1 MPIDKITPRQLDSD
15 SDSKLIKKSSFLD
28 ALNLYSGD
36 SEEGNRGVLKNIK
49 GNQEIVADVPF
60 GLDSRLLGSVTD
72 NKTDIVYLFVFS
84 STPIHHG
91 VWAYDP
97 RGLLE
102 GNGQEALRCIYR
114 SNQFNFP
121 SQGFVKG
128 DVVHI
133 NNRTFDDRQ
142 EADLEKDAILY
153 FTDNFNEPRK
163 LNVYRA
169 YKLDGVQNIH
179 GTVLINDDAVYDEAD
194 FITACPKA
202 PVYPI
207 TFSFSNDSSRKVS
220 NFDGEPGFQFAYQNI
235 YRDGFESAISCYSDI
250 AFPPSIINQGAQ
262 RVDHSIFNQCDL
274 VVPAQGKEIEKVR
287 ILARKGN
294 TFNFFILDEV
304 DATPGEVT
312 TFAFKNE
319 RITKAVSES
328 EVNKQF
334 DNLPRRAQAQTVASN
349 RLMYGNYIDGYD
361 NVQTSCIATLQFA
374 DRPQDFV
381 DLDIRVKPALSL
393 HGEEDRQKST
403 GFELDFSQIPD
414 SYSDGDT
421 VNFTMT
427 LAPEKNWHLYKKG
440 TSSSGYHQTR
450 LIGPVDQEAPDGLN
464 NGINQPSE
472 VNLAPV
478 NTSGEQYLDSTVFG
492 FGNGTGVVGNANVQW
507 RTVFG
512 HEDVDTVTL
521 NNVSYGNSAG
531 APFIIKGAPVTFT
544 ANFSFTQDYAEGGRS
559 VVADTI
565 TTILSFKPD
574 SETAAIEGDEG
585 GVSTQP
591 SDLAVQNQ
599 LNELGLGVEIQENGR
614 RAVSSVSLNLNITD
628 GQQIKQARIGVED
641 DITDPLAKLIV
652 PIRQDLGDLFSGLL
666 DNEVAGEQIPCGF
679 FIVNKAEIDFDLEL
693 IDDGLKPQFI
703 VALDSISNVDAV
715 TVVHAPPLANADNL
729 SWIAITRPTLEA
741 IDSGSITF
749 DQFLENNG
757 LNSQLSYALSNP
769 FDVVNGV
776 IDSSLAVSNYM
787 RQVGYLIF
795 DNANPIL
802 EVSNDSDISI
812 LDGEGGPGGGRQRSA
827 NFIDEDGETQAT
839 PLGGYDRG
847 FLFNQGSVSVN
858 PDPALQ
864 AIDNISAY
872 SSTMFYTGNRNV
884 LVQSSLGGSNSN
896 VVSSLPLLG
905 DDEFAENNPETPFA
919 SVDFKRLHSH
929 AEISTLLF
937 FVNNKNVEDR
947 SFKSSANHD
956 FGIVYYDQ
964 RGRHGFVNPLTTVY
978 VPGYSNAE
986 RNAPPGSVA
995 VNLSLD
1001 HDPPDWAHNYK
1012 IVYSRNTSVGNFIQ
1026 YSSGGAFVQEIQD
1039 QEISESNQNI
1049 YVSLNY
1055 LQEHPISYSSSFG
1068 ARGIDGGMNLYKFQE
1083 GDRLR
1088 IISFDNGGGENR
1100 EYANSFEFEVID
1112 YRLLTD
1118 DENNPLANDPPPT
1131 NKTGAFVVL
1140 KNNPSAF
1147 GFDYSAVAALS
1158 DNWKRNCII
1167 ELYSPLKV
1175 SDEEDRIY
1183 YEIGD
1188 TGSIEFNDD
1197 GNLAHFPSS
1206 ITLTKGDVWFRKVPV
1221 NLREFSGG
1229 QFKDLIFDDDGEVG
1243 SPTSNFKSVYLETMS
1258 ATDLFASNS
1267 HSIGRPNVFSES
1279 AGEVIRESSITYS
1292 DPTDPSSKKPKFS
1305 SFNLSNINFAD
1316 LPESYGDIT
1325 YLANFGE
1332 YLVSLQKDKVSMVPV
1347 NRNILSDAGGGQ
1359 NIIASK
1365 EILGSPLF
1373 MDSNNGSDSPSSVI
1387 EIDST
1392 IYFAS
1397 SGSFSICKMK
1407 KSSRGVLTISDKN
1420 VTSLIRDEV
1429 LAKRLEPG
1437 VVRIAG
1443 GYDPVKE
1450 EDLITII
1457 SLEEQALNGEPQLV
1471 IQPGI
1476 PPVEAGL
1483 DSPSLLIIDSN
1494 EDGVI
1499 DGQDL
1504 IATGLITEEVL
1515 VEAGFA
1521 VATGDEIIIP
1531 GAISVTQLVEQGIIT
1546 VTEII
1551 NSGLITAEDLGI
1563 DPELI
1568 AGEDDLIVTDVDDDN
1583 TITIT
1588 DFIESLGPPNTFG
1601 LQAAAYMESQP
1612 NTFVLFV
1619 QLFNLLNID
1628 LEEFINQVAP
1638 GFVGT
1643 GDGLS
1648 SEIPDSDGD
1657 NNITLVEA
1665 LNFASNRTLIEAL
1678 IDKLEGQDIVLPGT
1692 GEVLKGGQV
1701 QDLLQA
1707 LGNLGAEEATAL
1719 ETIMSDIN
1727 RDEQVGTPDLLSYLT
1742 NFGLNDLS
1750 SATETEFEPQ

>member
-15 SDSKLIKKSSFLD
+15 SDSKLVKKSSFLD

-36 SEEGNRGVLKNIK
+36 SKEGNRGVIKNIK
-49 GNQEIVADVPF
+49 GNQEILADVPF

-97 RGLLE
+97 RGILE
-102 GNGQEALRCIYR
+102 GDGEEALRCIYR

-142 EADLEKDAILY
+142 EPDLEKDAILY

-202 PVYPI
+202 PVNPI
-207 TFSFSNDSSRKVS
+207 TFSFSNDSSRRVS

-235 YRDGFESAISCYSDI
+235 YRDGFESAISCYSDV

-304 DATPGEVT
+304 DATPGEST

-361 NVQTSCIATLQFA
+361 NVETSCIATLQFA

-381 DLDIRVKPALSL
+381 DLDIRVKPALFL

-421 VNFTMT
+421 VSLT
-427 LAPEKNWHLYKKG
+427 LTFAPERNWHLYNF
-440 TSSSGYHQTR
+440 SSSNSSYHQTI
-450 LIGPVDQEAPDGLN
+450 LVGPVEQDSPDGLN
-464 NGINQPSE
+464 NGINQPDE
-472 VNLAPV
+472 LNLADPF
-478 NTSGEQYLDSTVFG
+478 TSGENFLDTPKS
-492 FGNGTGVVGNANVQW
+492 FGNGKGVTGEANVQW
-507 RTVFG
+507 KTVFG
-512 HEDVDTVTL
+512 HEDVDGDIL

-531 APFIIKGAPVTFT
+531 APLIIKGAPVTFT

-559 VVADTI
+559 VVADAV
-565 TTILSFKPD
+565 TTIVSFKP
-574 SETAAIEGDEG
+574 ETGTVALEGTT
-585 GVSTQP
+585 SSQL
-591 SDLAVQNQ
+591 SDVAVQNQ
-599 LNELGLGVEIQENGR
+599 LDDLGLGVQIQENGR
-614 RAVSSVSLNLNITD
+614 RAVSSVSLDLNITD
-628 GQQIKQARIGVED
+628 GQLIKQARIGVED
-641 DITDPLAKLIV
+641 DITVPLARLITAV
-652 PIRQDLGDLFSGLL
+652 GRTQVTNLGS
-666 DNEVAGEQIPCGF
+666 VIVQSVPCGF

-693 IDDGLKPQFI
+693 ISEGLKPQFI
-703 VALDSISNVDAV
+703 VALDSISDVDAV
-715 TVVHAPPLANADNL
+715 TVIHAPPLANADNL
-729 SWIAITRPTLEA
+729 AWIAITKPTIQNIE
-741 IDSGSITF
+741 SGATTF
-749 DQFLENNG
+749 GQFLDDNALNEN
-757 LNSQLSYALSNP
+757 LSFALSNP
-769 FDVVNGV
+769 FDVSNGV
-776 IDSSLAVSNYM
+776 LDPDGDVQNYM
-787 RQVGYLIF
+787 RQVGYLNF
-795 DNANPIL
+795 NDGNPIL
-802 EVSNDSDISI
+802 EASNDSEISI
-812 LDGEGGPGGGRQRSA
+812 VDGEGGPGGGRQRSP
-827 NFIDEDGETQAT
+827 NFINEDGETQAIE
-839 PLGGYDRG
+839 PGRYDRG
-847 FLFNQGSVSVN
+847 LLFNQGSVSVN
-858 PDPALQ
+858 PDPVLQ
-864 AIDNISAY
+864 AVDNFSAFAA
-872 SSTMFYTGNRNV
+872 TMFYSGQRNV
-884 LVQSSLGGSNSN
+884 AVQDVQGGSSYDFN
-896 VVSSLPLLG
+896 SSLPLLNTDG
-905 DDEFAENNPETPFA
+905 FAGNNPEAPFA
-919 SVDFKRLHSH
+919 QIDFKRLHSH

-937 FVNNKNVEDR
+937 FVNNRNIEDR

-995 VNLSLD
+995 INLSID

-1012 IVYSRNTSVGNFIQ
+1012 IAYSRNTSVGNFIQ

-1055 LQEHPISYSSSFG
+1055 LQQHPISYSSSFG

-1100 EYANSFEFEVID
+1100 EYTNGFEFEVID

-1118 DENNPLANDPPPT
+1118 DESNPLANDPVPT
-1131 NKTGAFVVL
+1131 NKTGAFAVL

-1197 GNLAHFPSS
+1197 GDLAHFPPS

-1229 QFKDLIFDDDGEVG
+1229 QFKDLIFDDDGEIG

-1267 HSIGRPNVFSES
+1267 HSIGRPNVYSES

-1347 NRNILSDAGGGQ
+1347 NRNILSDASGGQ

-1429 LAKRLEPG
+1429 LARRLEPG

-1450 EDLITII
+1450 EYLITII
-1457 SLEEQALNGEPQLV
+1457 SLEEQVLNGQPQV
-1471 IQPGI
+1471 AIQRGI
-1476 PPVEAGL
+1476 PPVDAGL

-1515 VEAGFA
+1515 LEAGFA
-1521 VATGDEIIIP
+1521 VATGGEIIIP
-1531 GAISVTQLVEQGIIT
+1531 GSISVTQLVEQGIIT

-1563 DPELI
+1563 DPALI
-1568 AGEDDLIVTDVDDDN
+1568 AGEDDLIVTDVNDDN

-1588 DFIESLGPPNTFG
+1588 DFIEGQGQDSGNFN

-1612 NTFVLFV
+1612 NTFNIFV

-1628 LEEFINQVAP
+1628 AEEFINEVAP

-1665 LNFASNRTLIEAL
+1665 LNFATNKTLIQAL
-1678 IDKLEGQDIVLPGT
+1678 ESKLEEQDIVIPPT
-1692 GEVLKGGQV
+1692 GQVLKGDQV
-1701 QDLLQA
+1701 QNLLQA
-1707 LGNLGAEEATAL
+1707 LANLGPDQATAL
-1719 ETIMSDIN
+1719 ETILSDVN
-1727 RDEQVGTPDLLSYLT
+1727 RDGLVATSDLLLFLT
-1742 NFGLNDLS
+1742 NFGQNDLS
-1750 SATETEFEPQ
+1750 SATDTEFEP

>member
-15 SDSKLIKKSSFLD
+15 SDSKLVKKSSFLD

-36 SEEGNRGVLKNIK
+36 SKEGNRGVIKNIK
-49 GNQEIVADVPF
+49 GNQEILADVPF

-97 RGLLE
+97 RGILE
-102 GNGQEALRCIYR
+102 GDGEEALRCIYR

-142 EADLEKDAILY
+142 EPDLEKDAILY

-202 PVYPI
+202 PVNPI
-207 TFSFSNDSSRKVS
+207 TFSFSNDSSRRVS

-235 YRDGFESAISCYSDI
+235 YRDGFESAISCYSDV

-304 DATPGEVT
+304 DATPGEST

-361 NVQTSCIATLQFA
+361 NVETSCIATLQFA

-381 DLDIRVKPALSL
+381 DLDIRVKPALFL

-414 SYSDGDT
+414 SYSNGDT
-421 VNFTMT
+421 VSLT
-427 LAPEKNWHLYKKG
+427 LTFAPERNWHLYNF
-440 TSSSGYHQTR
+440 SSSNSSYHQTI
-450 LIGPVDQEAPDGLN
+450 LVGPVEQDSPDGLN
-464 NGINQPSE
+464 NGINQPDE
-472 VNLAPV
+472 LNLADPF
-478 NTSGEQYLDSTVFG
+478 TSGENFLDTPKS
-492 FGNGTGVVGNANVQW
+492 FGNGKGVTGEANVQW
-507 RTVFG
+507 KTVFG
-512 HEDVDTVTL
+512 HEDVDGDIL

-531 APFIIKGAPVTFT
+531 APLIIKGAPVTFT

-559 VVADTI
+559 VVADAV
-565 TTILSFKPD
+565 TTIVSFKP
-574 SETAAIEGDEG
+574 ETGTVALEGTT
-585 GVSTQP
+585 SSQL
-591 SDLAVQNQ
+591 SDVAVQNQ
-599 LNELGLGVEIQENGR
+599 LDDLGLGVQIQENGR
-614 RAVSSVSLNLNITD
+614 RAVSSVSLDLNITD
-628 GQQIKQARIGVED
+628 GQLIKQARIGVED
-641 DITDPLAKLIV
+641 DITDPLARLITAV
-652 PIRQDLGDLFSGLL
+652 GRTQVTNLGS
-666 DNEVAGEQIPCGF
+666 VIVQSVPCGF

-693 IDDGLKPQFI
+693 ISEGLKPQFI
-703 VALDSISNVDAV
+703 VALDSISDVDAV
-715 TVVHAPPLANADNL
+715 TVIHAPPLANADNL
-729 SWIAITRPTLEA
+729 AWIAITKPTIQNIE
-741 IDSGSITF
+741 SGATTF
-749 DQFLENNG
+749 GQFLDDNALNEN
-757 LNSQLSYALSNP
+757 LSFALSNP
-769 FDVVNGV
+769 FDVSNGV
-776 IDSSLAVSNYM
+776 LDPDGDVQNYM
-787 RQVGYLIF
+787 RQVGYLNF
-795 DNANPIL
+795 NDGNPIL
-802 EVSNDSDISI
+802 EASNDSEISI
-812 LDGEGGPGGGRQRSA
+812 VDGEGGPGGGRQRSP
-827 NFIDEDGETQAT
+827 NFINEDGETQAIE
-839 PLGGYDRG
+839 PGRYDRG
-847 FLFNQGSVSVN
+847 LLFNQGSVSVN
-858 PDPALQ
+858 PDPVLQ
-864 AIDNISAY
+864 AVDNFSAFAA
-872 SSTMFYTGNRNV
+872 TMFYSGQRNV
-884 LVQSSLGGSNSN
+884 AVQDVQGGSSYDFN
-896 VVSSLPLLG
+896 SSLPLLNTDG
-905 DDEFAENNPETPFA
+905 FAGNNPEAPFA
-919 SVDFKRLHSH
+919 QIDFKRLHSH

-937 FVNNKNVEDR
+937 FVNNRNIEDR

-995 VNLSLD
+995 INLSID

-1012 IVYSRNTSVGNFIQ
+1012 IAYSRNTSVGNFIQ

-1055 LQEHPISYSSSFG
+1055 LQQHPISYSSSFG

-1100 EYANSFEFEVID
+1100 EYTNGFEFEVID

-1118 DENNPLANDPPPT
+1118 DESNPLANDPVPT
-1131 NKTGAFVVL
+1131 NKTGAFAVL

-1197 GNLAHFPSS
+1197 GDLAHFPPS

-1229 QFKDLIFDDDGEVG
+1229 QFKDLIFDDDGEIG

-1267 HSIGRPNVFSES
+1267 HSIGRPNVYSES

-1347 NRNILSDAGGGQ
+1347 NRNILSDASGGQ

-1429 LAKRLEPG
+1429 LARRLEPG

-1450 EDLITII
+1450 EYLITII
-1457 SLEEQALNGEPQLV
+1457 SLEEQVLNGQPQV
-1471 IQPGI
+1471 AIQRGI
-1476 PPVEAGL
+1476 PPVDAGL

-1515 VEAGFA
+1515 LEAGFA
-1521 VATGDEIIIP
+1521 VATGGEIIIP
-1531 GAISVTQLVEQGIIT
+1531 GSISVTQLVEQGIIT

-1563 DPELI
+1563 DPALI
-1568 AGEDDLIVTDVDDDN
+1568 AGEDDLIVTDVNDDN

-1588 DFIESLGPPNTFG
+1588 DFIEGQGQDSGNFN

-1612 NTFVLFV
+1612 NTFNIFV

-1628 LEEFINQVAP
+1628 AEEFINEVAP

-1665 LNFASNRTLIEAL
+1665 LNFATNKTLIQAL
-1678 IDKLEGQDIVLPGT
+1678 ESKLEEQDIVIPPT
-1692 GEVLKGGQV
+1692 GQVLKGDQV
-1701 QDLLQA
+1701 QNLLQA
-1707 LGNLGAEEATAL
+1707 LANLGPDQATAL
-1719 ETIMSDIN
+1719 ETILSDVN
-1727 RDEQVGTPDLLSYLT
+1727 RDGLVATSDLLLFLT
-1742 NFGLNDLS
+1742 NFGQNDLS
-1750 SATETEFEPQ
+1750 SATDTEFEP

>member
-15 SDSKLIKKSSFLD
+15 SDSKLVKKSSFLD

-36 SEEGNRGVLKNIK
+36 SKEGNRGVIKNIK
-49 GNQEIVADVPF
+49 GNQEILADVPF

-97 RGLLE
+97 RGILE
-102 GNGQEALRCIYR
+102 GDGEEALHCIYR

-142 EADLEKDAILY
+142 EPDLEKDAILY

-202 PVYPI
+202 PVNPI
-207 TFSFSNDSSRKVS
+207 AFSFSNDSSRRVS

-235 YRDGFESAISCYSDI
+235 YRDGFESAISCYSDV

-304 DATPGEVT
+304 DATPGEST

-361 NVQTSCIATLQFA
+361 NVETSCIATLQFA

-381 DLDIRVKPALSL
+381 DLDIRVKPALFL

-421 VNFTMT
+421 VSLT
-427 LAPEKNWHLYKKG
+427 LTFAPERNWHLYNF
-440 TSSSGYHQTR
+440 SSSNSSYHQTI
-450 LIGPVDQEAPDGLN
+450 LVGPVEQDSPDGLN
-464 NGINQPSE
+464 NGINQPDE
-472 VNLAPV
+472 LNLADPF
-478 NTSGEQYLDSTVFG
+478 TSGENFLDDTPKS
-492 FGNGTGVVGNANVQW
+492 FGNGKGVTGEANVQW
-507 RTVFG
+507 KTVFG
-512 HEDVDTVTL
+512 HEDVDGDIL

-559 VVADTI
+559 VVADAV
-565 TTILSFKPD
+565 TTIVSFKP
-574 SETAAIEGDEG
+574 ETGAVALG
-585 GVSTQP
+585 GTTSSQL
-591 SDLAVQNQ
+591 SDVAVQNQ
-599 LNELGLGVEIQENGR
+599 LDDLGLGVQIQENGR
-614 RAVSSVSLNLNITD
+614 RAVSSVSLDLNITD
-628 GQQIKQARIGVED
+628 GQLIKQARIGVED
-641 DITDPLAKLIV
+641 DITDPLARLITAV
-652 PIRQDLGDLFSGLL
+652 GNTEVTNLGAV
-666 DNEVAGEQIPCGF
+666 NVQQIPCGF

-693 IDDGLKPQFI
+693 ISEGLKPQFI
-703 VALDSISNVDAV
+703 VALDSISDVDAV
-715 TVVHAPPLANADNL
+715 TVIHAPPLANADNL
-729 SWIAITRPTLEA
+729 AWIAITKPTLEN
-741 IDSGSITF
+741 IESGATTF
-749 DQFLENNG
+749 GQFLDDNALNEN
-757 LNSQLSYALSNP
+757 LSFALSNP
-769 FDVVNGV
+769 FDVSNGV
-776 IDSSLAVSNYM
+776 LDQDGEVQNYM
-787 RQVGYLIF
+787 RQVGYLNF
-795 DNANPIL
+795 DNGNPIL
-802 EVSNDSDISI
+802 EASNDSEISI
-812 LDGEGGPGGGRQRSA
+812 VDGEGGPGGGRQRSP
-827 NFIDEDGETQAT
+827 NFINEDGETQAIE
-839 PLGGYDRG
+839 PGRYDRG
-847 FLFNQGSVSVN
+847 LLFNQGSVSVN
-858 PDPALQ
+858 PNPVAQ
-864 AIDNISAY
+864 AVDNFSAFAA
-872 SSTMFYTGNRNV
+872 TMFYSGQRNV
-884 LVQSSLGGSNSN
+884 AVPDVQGGSVYDFN
-896 VVSSLPLLG
+896 SSLPLLG
-905 DDEFAENNPETPFA
+905 TDGFAGNNPEAPFA
-919 SVDFKRLHSH
+919 QIDFKRLHSH

-937 FVNNKNVEDR
+937 FVNNRNIEDR

-995 VNLSLD
+995 INLSID

-1012 IVYSRNTSVGNFIQ
+1012 IAYSRNTSVGNFIQ

-1055 LQEHPISYSSSFG
+1055 LQQHPISYSSSFG

-1100 EYANSFEFEVID
+1100 EYTNGFEFEVID

-1118 DENNPLANDPPPT
+1118 DESNPLANDPVPT

-1197 GNLAHFPSS
+1197 GDLAHFPPS

-1229 QFKDLIFDDDGEVG
+1229 QFKDLIFDDDGEIG

-1267 HSIGRPNVFSES
+1267 HSIGRPNVYSES

-1347 NRNILSDAGGGQ
+1347 NRNILSDASGGQ

-1429 LAKRLEPG
+1429 LARRLEPG

-1450 EDLITII
+1450 EYLITII
-1457 SLEEQALNGEPQLV
+1457 SLEEQVLNGQPQV
-1471 IQPGI
+1471 AIQRGI
-1476 PPVEAGL
+1476 PPVDAGP

-1515 VEAGFA
+1515 LEAGFA
-1521 VATGDEIIIP
+1521 VATGGEIIIP
-1531 GAISVTQLVEQGIIT
+1531 GSISVTQLVEQGIIT

-1563 DPELI
+1563 DPALI

-1601 LQAAAYMESQP
+1601 LQAAAYMEAQP
-1612 NTFVLFV
+1612 NTFNLFV

-1628 LEEFINQVAP
+1628 AEEFINVVAP

-1648 SEIPDSDGD
+1648 SDIPDSDGD

-1678 IDKLEGQDIVLPGT
+1678 INKLEEQDIVLPLT
-1692 GEVLKGGQV
+1692 GDVLEGGQV
-1701 QDLLQA
+1701 QDLLRALADLGPDQA
-1707 LGNLGAEEATAL
+1707 IAL
-1719 ETIMSDIN
+1719 ETILSDVN
-1727 RDEQVGTPDLLSYLT
+1727 RDGLVATSDLLLFLT
-1742 NFGLNDLS
+1742 NFGQNDLS
-1750 SATETEFEPQ
+1750 SATDTEFEP